1 MLSFLV
7 GSPAPSWYDLK
18 DIFEDYRSVAVYV
31 DDKGNIEMIKV
42 SSLDDC
48 FLQTSV
54 LVNPAYLKKLKP
66 YYIKLPNFV
75 AFPIF
80 SLKILRKM
88 IEMKYWR
95 AIEYYS
101 GNEFIG
107 GWVLYDCKN
116 CEEKQMLHLQV
127 TANNDEELYLKHLS
141 IYNS

>member
-7 GSPAPSWYDLK
+7 GSPAPSWYDLR
-18 DIFEDYRSVAVYV
+18 DILEEYKSVAVYV

-48 FLQTSV
+48 FLPTSV
-54 LVNPAYLKKLKP
+54 LVNVGYLKRLKP

-80 SLKILRKM
+80 NLKVLRKM
-88 IEMKYWR
+88 IEMKSWR

-101 GNEFIG
+101 KEEFIG

-127 TANNDEELYLKHLS
+127 NAKNEEELYLKHLS